1 MTLCRFAIVA
11 GFGFAWTV
19 CVQHGPDATVL
30 LCHDKDIV
38 TRPQQ
43 RNRAIRGISA
53 RSLDDLLT
61 RDLTTRCLQLCT
73 RRRNN
78 SIVNA
83 RACTCQVSMTLDNP
97 AGTELKLE
105 GIKLTTSYE
114 GSVLGDYA
122 SPRPA
127 SRLRSVQL

>member
-1 MTLCRFAIVA
+1 MTKILLLDLSSE
-11 GFGFAWTV
+11 TV
-19 CVQHGPDATVL
+19 PFEVYP
-30 LCHDKDIV
+30 
-38 TRPQQ
+38 
-43 RNRAIRGISA
+43 
-53 RSLDDLLT
+53 LDDLLT